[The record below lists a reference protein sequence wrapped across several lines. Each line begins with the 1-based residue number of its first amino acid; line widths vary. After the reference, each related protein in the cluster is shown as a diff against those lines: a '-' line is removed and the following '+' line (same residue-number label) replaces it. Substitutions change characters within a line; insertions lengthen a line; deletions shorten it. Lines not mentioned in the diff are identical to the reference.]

1 MNSFH
6 VAFHFIL
13 QNSSQPLSVTLT
25 VDSPNQFLSGGSYTQ
40 QVMPYLTQA
49 TPPLV
54 SVSLTETQFYVQSA
68 SPGAA
73 AGMQGL
79 ELVTYVSAEGDSLV
93 INVAM
98 NGDVSGGYS
107 FLGGTGGA
115 GVLKPGLNTIPFPS
129 SL

>member
-1 MNSFH
+1 MDSFH

-13 QNSSQPLSVTLT
+13 QNSSQPLSVTMT
-25 VDSPNQFLSGGSYTQ
+25 VESPNQFLSGGNYAQ

-54 SVSLTETQFYVQSA
+54 SLSLTGTQFYVQ
-68 SPGAA
+68 AA
-73 AGMQGL
+73 NPAVSTGMQGL
-79 ELVTYVSAEGDSLV
+79 ELVTYVSAEGGALV

-115 GVLKPGLNTIPFPS
+115 GSLTPGVNTIPFPS

>member
-1 MNSFH
+1 MDSFH
-6 VAFHFIL
+6 IAFHFIL
-13 QNSSQPLSVTLT
+13 QNSSQPLSVTMT
-25 VDSPNQFLSGGSYTQ
+25 VDDPNQFLSGGKYTQ

-54 SVSLTETQFYVQSA
+54 SVSLTGTQFYVQA
-68 SPGAA
+68 VN
-73 AGMQGL
+73 AGQSVAMQGL
-79 ELVTYVSAEGDSLV
+79 ELVTYVSAEGGSLV
-93 INVAM
+93 VDVAM

-115 GVLKPGLNTIPFPS
+115 GVLKPGANTIPFPI